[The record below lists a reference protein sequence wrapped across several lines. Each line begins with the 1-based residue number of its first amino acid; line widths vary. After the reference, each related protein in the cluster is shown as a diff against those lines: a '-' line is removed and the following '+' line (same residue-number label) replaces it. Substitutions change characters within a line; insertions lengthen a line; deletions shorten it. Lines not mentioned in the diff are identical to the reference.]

1 MKKQLL
7 LLVLAAVF
15 ILPLAAQNSDV
26 VYLEGWVDV
35 KTGSGD
41 IYELF
46 MGDEVRVGETV
57 ITGDDGLAELQP
69 ESGSR
74 IIIHPG
80 TVFSLQE
87 RTVNGQKRSVVS
99 TALGSVAFRFNKMTG
114 AEPDIATPSMV
125 AGIRGTEFTVFAGAD
140 GSSLIV
146 VESGAVAV
154 ESQGRSVE
162 LAPNEGVEVQPG
174 EAPGEKF
181 QVMRGSLDFTAWNAN
196 RAEEMLADPLLAL
209 ARMEIQLAELAE
221 QVQEWGGRYEA
232 NIKLVEQKRAE
243 MRALA
248 EAGKEEEARSLFSE
262 QLRPLEVETSD
273 MVLNYRYY
281 SLSALNFRR
290 HVMAGLYTRMKAL
303 HFSGAAVDYQ
313 DFRAAYAG
321 LLDYYEEMVVPR
333 LVAADF

>member
-273 MVLNYRYY
+273 LVLNYRYY
-281 SLSALNFRR
+281 S
-290 HVMAGLYTRMKAL
+290 L

>member
-1 MKKQLL
+1 MKKQLIL
-7 LLVLAAVF
+7 LITAAL
-15 ILPLAAQNSDV
+15 IALPLAAQNSDV

-74 IIIHPG
+74 IVIHPG

-99 TALGSVAFRFNKMTG
+99 TAVGSVAFRFNKMTG

-181 QVMRGSLDFTAWNAN
+181 QVLRGSLDFTAWNAN
-196 RAEEMLADPLLAL
+196 RAEEMLSDPLLAL
-209 ARMEIQLAELAE
+209 ARMELQLMELAE

-232 NIKLVEQKRAE
+232 NYKLVEELREKRKV
-243 MRALA
+243 LA
-248 EAGKEEEARSLFSE
+248 DAGKEEERKALITG
-262 QLRPLEVETSD
+262 QLRPLELETAD
-273 MVLNYRYY
+273 LVRNYRYY

-290 HVMAGLYTRMKAL
+290 HVMAGLYTRMKTL
-303 HFSGAAVDYQ
+303 SFSGAAVDYVE
-313 DFRAAYAG
+313 FRGAYG
-321 LLDYYEEMVVPR
+321 ELLAYYEEMVVPYV
-333 LVAADF
+333 VAADF

>member
-7 LLVLAAVF
+7 LLITAAVLA
-15 ILPLAAQNSDV
+15 LPLSAQNSDV

-41 IYELF
+41 ISELF
-46 MGDEVRVGETV
+46 MGDQVRVGETV

-69 ESGSR
+69 EAGSR

-99 TALGSVAFRFNKMTG
+99 TSLGSVAFRFNKMTG

-125 AGIRGTEFTVFAGAD
+125 AGVRGTEFTVFAGAD
-140 GSSLIV
+140 GSSLIM

-154 ESQGRSVE
+154 ESQGRSVD

-181 QVMRGSLDFTAWNAN
+181 RVMRGSLDFSAWNAN
-196 RAEEMLADPLLAL
+196 RAEEMLSDPLLAL
-209 ARMEIQLAELAE
+209 ARMEKQLVELAE

-232 NIKLVEQKRAE
+232 NIKLVEQKRGE
-243 MRALA
+243 MKTLA
-248 EAGKEEEARSLFSE
+248 EAGKEDQARSLFTE
-262 QLRPLEVETSD
+262 ELRPLEVETSD

-290 HVMAGLYTRMKAL
+290 HVMSGLYTRMKAL
-303 HFSGAAVDYQ
+303 GFSGTAVDFEG
-313 DFRAAYAG
+313 FRGAYAA
-321 LLDYYEEMVVPR
+321 LLDYYEEMIVPY